1 MVQNPVWKQKKNG
14 RIHATGHDR
23 AFVIIVYALLALITL
38 LILYPLIFV
47 LSASISD
54 PNAVNSGK
62 VSGKMDAVCA
72 SPPIPKMMQSK

>member
-62 VSGKMDAVCA
+62 VWLWPVGL
-72 SPPIPKMMQSK
+72 Q